1 MIFVTVGNAKQGF
14 RRLLSAVDKL
24 AGTKAFQCEQVFM
37 QIGHNLDFHP
47 QHCEYMPFLSPDE
60 FQQWMEKADLII
72 CHGGCTQLQAIRLG
86 KVPVV
91 MPRRKIYGE
100 HVNDHQVQL
109 VEALA
114 AEGRVIPAYEPEDVS
129 AAIAEVRRR
138 KAQPMPLLPSK
149 MIFLV
154 AEAIAELTG
163 RNEGKRQQ
171 KVS

>member
-14 RRLLSAVDKL
+14 RRLLSTVDQL
-24 AGTKAFQCEQVFM
+24 AGTKAFQCERVFM

-47 QHCEYMPFLSPDE
+47 QHCEYKPFLSPDE

-86 KVPVV
+86 QVPVV
-91 MPRRKIYGE
+91 MPRRKKYGE

-114 AEGRVIPAYEPEDVS
+114 TEGRIIPAYEPEDVS

-138 KAQPMPLLPSK
+138 KAQPMPLPPTR
-149 MIFLV
+149 MITLV
-154 AEAIAELTG
+154 SEAVEELI
-163 RNEGKRQQ
+163 GKKQ
-171 KVS
+171 